1 MPISHRRVGACA
13 LAAAPGLVIASL
25 FLSSLFFIPVR
36 GAAAEPAS
44 EEPVEEMLVKGQ
56 RPGPPGTFVATPTRA
71 TPNEPDAAKLL
82 RLIPGGDVVSNGPLT
97 GQVQYR
103 GMFGDR
109 VGVQVD
115 GMRINPGGPNWMDA
129 PLHYAPR
136 PLLDRLEVDLGI
148 ASVSRGA
155 ETIGGSVRAELKSS
169 EFTDDDAWRPSGDLE
184 AATAVADESFV
195 GGGILSAANARHR
208 FHVLGSTEVGDDYRV
223 GGGGR
228 IRPSE
233 YERFQYGGGY
243 GFRFGDHEIGLDYR
257 FNDTN
262 ESGTPVLPMD
272 IRVVDTHLATF
283 DYSGRVGGIGLEA
296 KLGFSNVDH
305 VMDNYSLRPP
315 PTAGP
320 SRWRRNDTGS
330 SGIGWKLAADVE
342 MLGGRFE
349 LGFDGHHAEHDA
361 RVTNPNAPAF
371 FVQVFEDARK
381 TRFGTWGEWKGDLA
395 ERFDAEVGLRYTRV
409 EMDADAVDGT
419 PAAMMPPATRLRDA
433 FNAADRG
440 KGDDLVDMVVK
451 FGFSPSEDL
460 RLEIEAG
467 RKMRAPSYVERYGWI
482 PTQAAAGLAD
492 GNNYVGDTALNPELS
507 YEAAAGVEWTGRIGE
522 VDVHLS
528 PRAFYRRVFDYIQGV
543 PETDPDVIAIS
554 TGNGD
559 ATPLRFANVDAR
571 FYGADLAYGAELPW
585 DLHLDGTLS
594 YVRADRL
601 DVRDD
606 LYRISPLHGR
616 TTLSYERERWSVAIE
631 SVYAA
636 AQKKVSRTNGETRSP
651 SWGIL
656 NVFGTWEP
664 LPWLGLVAGVNNVLD
679 DGYADHLAGTSR
691 VTSSGVNA
699 GERLPSPGVSFF
711 ARAVGRF

>member
-1 MPISHRRVGACA
+1 VPISNRRGGACSI
-13 LAAAPGLVIASL
+13 AAAPGLVIASL
-25 FLSSLFFIPVR
+25 FFSIFLFAPHD
-36 GAAAEPAS
+36 GSATETDAD
-44 EEPVEEMLVKGQ
+44 EPVEEMLVKGQ
-56 RPGPPGTFVATPTRA
+56 RPGPPGTFVAAPTRA
-71 TPNEPDAAKLL
+71 TPNEPDAARLL
-82 RLIPGGDVVSNGPLT
+82 ELIPGGDVVSNGPLT

-136 PLLDRLEVDLGI
+136 PILDQLEVDLGI
-148 ASVSRGA
+148 APVSRGA
-155 ETIGGSVRAELKSS
+155 ETIGGAVRAELKSS
-169 EFTDDDAWRPSGDLE
+169 EFTDEDEWRPSGDLE
-184 AATAVADESFV
+184 AAGRVADESFV
-195 GGGILSAANARHR
+195 GGGIVSASNARHR
-208 FHVLGSTEVGDDYRV
+208 LHVLGSAEIGDDYRV

-233 YERFQYGGGY
+233 YERFQYGAGY
-243 GFRFGDHEIGLDYR
+243 GLRMGDHEIGLDYR

-272 IRVVDTHLATF
+272 IRVVDTHLASF
-283 DYSGRVGGIGLEA
+283 DYAGRVGDVELEA
-296 KLGFSNVDH
+296 RLGFSNVDH
-305 VMDNYSLRPP
+305 VMDNFSLRPP
-315 PTAGP
+315 PAAGP

-330 SGIGWKLAADVE
+330 SGVDWKLAARREV
-342 MLGGRFE
+342 LGGRFE

-381 TRFGTWGEWKGDLA
+381 TRFGTWGEWKGDFA
-395 ERFDAEVGLRYTRV
+395 ERFDAEIGLRYTRV

-433 FNAADRG
+433 FNGADRG
-440 KGDDLVDMVVK
+440 KGDDLVDAVVK
-451 FGFSPSEDL
+451 VGFSPDEDL
-460 RLEIEAG
+460 RFEVEVG
-467 RKMRAPSYVERYGWI
+467 RKTRAPSYIERYGWI

-507 YEAAAGVEWTGRIGE
+507 YEAAVGIEWTGQVGRL
-522 VDVHLS
+522 DVHLA

-554 TGNGD
+554 TGSGD

-585 DLHLDGTLS
+585 DLRLDGTLS

-616 TTLSYERERWSVAIE
+616 TTLSYGRESWSLAIE

-636 AQKKVSRTNGETRSP
+636 AQKKVSQTNGETRSP

-679 DGYADHLAGTSR
+679 DRYADHLAGTSR
-691 VTSSGVNA
+691 ITSSGVNA
-699 GERLPSPGVSFF
+699 GQRLPSPGVSVF